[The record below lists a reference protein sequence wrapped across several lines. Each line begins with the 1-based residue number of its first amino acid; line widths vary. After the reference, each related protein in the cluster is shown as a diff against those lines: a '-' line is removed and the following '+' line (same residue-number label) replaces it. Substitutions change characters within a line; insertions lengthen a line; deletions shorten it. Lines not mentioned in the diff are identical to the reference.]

1 MSGISISSPADV
13 PLKILLVSNP
23 QCPQNPYPLPAPL
36 IFNAL
41 FLKNGRLQFGQT
53 TNSSICNNLTFFPN
67 SYSFPDFRLSLSF
80 YPPFVSIGY
89 IIISFVNFVNTFL
102 LTLVTFYDI
111 VIFRREGKHLNEQIK
126 ELRKVLNL
134 TLDDFGERLGVT
146 KAAVSRWEKGE
157 RSVSEQTI
165 KLICSEFNV
174 NENWLRTGKGEIFRK
189 LTPSEEIE
197 NIVRNLLDYSKDS
210 KKNPL
215 YDMII
220 EMMKDYNE
228 LDPDSQAVIKNYC
241 SKVQAGLANNKE
253 RLICPSNKLNIDDEV
268 QRYREELELEARQAG
283 KSSAYENTG
292 EINKKQA

>member
-1 MSGISISSPADV
+1 MIPTPALAHMVVDNVYSPVLYISNRH
-13 PLKILLVSNP
+13 LEKGL
-23 QCPQNPYPLPAPL
+23 
-36 IFNAL
+36 
-41 FLKNGRLQFGQT
+41 
-53 TNSSICNNLTFFPN
+53 
-67 SYSFPDFRLSLSF
+67 PDFRLSLSF

-89 IIISFVNFVNTFL
+89 IIISLVNFVNTFL

-210 KKNPL
+210 EKNPL

-268 QRYREELELEARQAG
+268 QRYREELELEARQAE
-283 KSSAYENTG
+283 KSSAYGDTEG
-292 EINKKQA
+292 ISKKQA

>member
-1 MSGISISSPADV
+1 MNERIRRVRKEAGAKIGIKGNTI
-13 PLKILLVSNP
+13 
-23 QCPQNPYPLPAPL
+23 
-36 IFNAL
+36 
-41 FLKNGRLQFGQT
+41 
-53 TNSSICNNLTFFPN
+53 TNYEKGLRTPS
-67 SYSFPDFRLSLSF
+67 DA
-80 YPPFVSIGY
+80 
-89 IIISFVNFVNTFL
+89 
-102 LTLVTFYDI
+102 
-111 VIFRREGKHLNEQIK
+111 VIFSMCR
-126 ELRKVLNL
+126 
-134 TLDDFGERLGVT
+134 
-146 KAAVSRWEKGE
+146 
-157 RSVSEQTI
+157 
-165 KLICSEFNV
+165 EFNID
-174 NENWLRTGKGEIFRK
+174 EHWLRTGEGSPDRK

-197 NIVRNLLDYSKDS
+197 KIVRNLLDYSKDS

>member
-1 MSGISISSPADV
+1 MNERIRRVRKEAGLTQTEFGAKIGIKGNTI
-13 PLKILLVSNP
+13 
-23 QCPQNPYPLPAPL
+23 
-36 IFNAL
+36 
-41 FLKNGRLQFGQT
+41 
-53 TNSSICNNLTFFPN
+53 TNYEKGLRTPS
-67 SYSFPDFRLSLSF
+67 DA
-80 YPPFVSIGY
+80 
-89 IIISFVNFVNTFL
+89 
-102 LTLVTFYDI
+102 
-111 VIFRREGKHLNEQIK
+111 VIFSMCR
-126 ELRKVLNL
+126 
-134 TLDDFGERLGVT
+134 
-146 KAAVSRWEKGE
+146 
-157 RSVSEQTI
+157 
-165 KLICSEFNV
+165 EFNID
-174 NENWLRTGKGEIFRK
+174 EHWLRTGEGSPDRK

-197 NIVRNLLDYSKDS
+197 KIVRNLLDYSKDS
-210 KKNPL
+210 EKNPL

>member
-1 MSGISISSPADV
+1 M
-13 PLKILLVSNP
+13 
-23 QCPQNPYPLPAPL
+23 
-36 IFNAL
+36 
-41 FLKNGRLQFGQT
+41 
-53 TNSSICNNLTFFPN
+53 
-67 SYSFPDFRLSLSF
+67 
-80 YPPFVSIGY
+80 
-89 IIISFVNFVNTFL
+89 
-102 LTLVTFYDI
+102 
-111 VIFRREGKHLNEQIK
+111 NEQIK

-210 KKNPL
+210 EKNPL

-268 QRYREELELEARQAG
+268 QRYREELELEARQAE
-283 KSSAYENTG
+283 KSSAYGDTEG
-292 EINKKQA
+292 ISKKQA

>member
-1 MSGISISSPADV
+1 MLSYIPGGEFILNNRIKEVRLGTKLNQEAFGKRLKITKASISRLESGINHPSD
-13 PLKILLVSNP
+13 
-23 QCPQNPYPLPAPL
+23 
-36 IFNAL
+36 
-41 FLKNGRLQFGQT
+41 
-53 TNSSICNNLTFFPN
+53 
-67 SYSFPDFRLSLSF
+67 
-80 YPPFVSIGY
+80 
-89 IIISFVNFVNTFL
+89 
-102 LTLVTFYDI
+102 
-111 VIFRREGKHLNEQIK
+111 
-126 ELRKVLNL
+126 
-134 TLDDFGERLGVT
+134 
-146 KAAVSRWEKGE
+146 
-157 RSVSEQTI
+157 QTI
-165 KLICSEFNV
+165 SLICSEFNID
-174 NENWLRTGKGEIFRK
+174 EHWLRTGEGSPNRK